1 MAQEE
6 GDAVKMCLHEYGID
20 LIPESE
26 VEKVYLRAVLGD
38 KPEVVVKPESSLLRM
53 VVTLRKAPLTA
64 TVTVKP

>member
-1 MAQEE
+1 M
-6 GDAVKMCLHEYGID
+6 KMCLHEYGID

-38 KPEVVVKPESSLLRM
+38 KPEVVVKPESSWQRM